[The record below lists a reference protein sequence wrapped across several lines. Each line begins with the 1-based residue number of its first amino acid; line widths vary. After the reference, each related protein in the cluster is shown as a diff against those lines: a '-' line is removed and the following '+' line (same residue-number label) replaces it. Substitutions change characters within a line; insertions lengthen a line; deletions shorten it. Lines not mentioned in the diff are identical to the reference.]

1 MTQRAT
7 IASLAA
13 EFDAT
18 PSLIRLLLDLRE
30 DMPESVIPATLTGWD
45 SDAQV
50 RAAVSAGLDDIRPA
64 PAPKRTTTTCECDHH
79 GRAEE
84 AMVDAIELEGHY
96 QGHELL
102 RANVE
107 ATLALVDEQRT
118 ANLIAVVNMR
128 WPDGSGLLG
137 APAIEQAAQQ
147 VRERLGLNA

>member
-7 IASLAA
+7 IAALAA

-18 PSLIRLLLDLRE
+18 PSLVRLLLDLRE

-50 RAAVSAGLDDIRPA
+50 RAAVSDGLDDIRPA
-64 PAPKRTTTTCECDHH
+64 PAPKRTMTTCEVDHH
-79 GRAEE
+79 GAAEQKAVESVEFDGEPEAAMLARA
-84 AMVDAIELEGHY
+84 
-96 QGHELL
+96 Q
-102 RANVE
+102 VE

-128 WPDGSGLLG
+128 WPDGSGMIS
-137 APAIEQAAQQ
+137 APVIEAAAQL